1 MIGVH
6 ITVFT
11 TIITLMENNMD
22 DMEFNFNVVQL
33 DYLIYL
39 CEKNMNNN

>member
-1 MIGVH
+1 MIGFH

-22 DMEFNFNVVQL
+22 GMEFSPIGLF
-33 DYLIYL
+33 DPFMSKIKY
-39 CEKNMNNN
+39 E